1 MGLMPQN
8 IRKKRK
14 SPQTIQVVGQL
25 ADLMLEKPITF
36 KYLDTRKIVV
46 DVYISETLIQNN
58 LIDLGVIINVAT
70 KETMDRV
77 NGSSD
82 C

>member
-8 IRKKRK
+8 IKKKRK

-25 ADLMLEKPITF
+25 PDLMLEKPITF

-46 DVYISETLIQNN
+46 DAYISETLIQNN
-58 LIDLGVIINVAT
+58 LIDLGVIINVVT

>member
-8 IRKKRK
+8 IKKKRK

-58 LIDLGVIINVAT
+58 LIDLGVIINVVT
-70 KETMDRV
+70 KERMDRV